1 MFIKCLPVLRGNI
14 RYLSTQKYREMI
26 KVQIKQG
33 TLAGVQKLLP
43 NGKPFNSFQGIPYAK
58 PPVGTLR
65 FKSPVALEQFD
76 VQELDCSKER
86 DMSHHRNPFLQ
97 KIVGSENCLHLNVYA
112 PHSANE
118 KHLPVMVWIHGG
130 GFWFGSGNSDS
141 FYPLKLMEHDVVVVT
156 INYRLGAMGF
166 LSLPEEGIYGNA
178 GLKDQRLALQWV
190 QENIAKFNGDPN
202 NVTIFGQSA
211 GAISVHMH
219 SYADHA
225 NKYFHK
231 AIMQS
236 GTANM
241 EWSFQ
246 SNPGY
251 KTRKLAKLL
260 GCESNKTSDILAFL
274 QSDAVTADRILLS
287 SPCVLT
293 EDERR
298 RGLPLPF
305 KPVVEDKKSPD
316 IFIKKPIL
324 ESLQTINVVKVP
336 TIMGYNSTDGL
347 GMLSNALRK
356 LNAIDNDLERF
367 VPRDIPLPVDSP
379 GVKAIAKEMRNFY
392 FKGGIINEKSLNEL
406 ANVLSDYHFV
416 VDMQRAAECQAR
428 YQSNAPLFFYRF
440 NYVGDHNMYK
450 RVYQFEALKGAC
462 HGDELCYMFQTAG
475 DKTTLTPD
483 DEIFANKLCQ
493 LWTNFAKYGNPT
505 INGTI
510 NWKPVRSPK
519 TEDSEFELDY
529 LSIDKQFEMKKNPEE
544 NRMNFWRKIYQNY
557 NRIDYSR
564 LSAKL

>member
-1 MFIKCLPVLRGNI
+1 
-14 RYLSTQKYREMI
+14 MI

-65 FKSPVALEQFD
+65 FKSPVALEQFE

-86 DMSHHRNPFLQ
+86 DMSHHRNLFLQ

-112 PHSANE
+112 PQLSQLSE
-118 KHLPVMVWIHGG
+118 IQLPVMVWIHGG
-130 GFWFGSGNSDS
+130 GFWFGSGNSDF
-141 FYPLKLMEHDVVVVT
+141 FYPLKLMEHGVIVVT
-156 INYRLGAMGF
+156 INYRLGPLGF

-231 AIMQS
+231 VIMQS

-260 GCESNKTSDILAFL
+260 GCESNKTSDILTFL
-274 QSDAVTADRILLS
+274 QSDAVTADRILACTLG
-287 SPCVLT
+287 VLT
-293 EDERR
+293 EDELR

-305 KPVVEDKKSPD
+305 KPVVEDKNSPD

-324 ESLQTINVVKVP
+324 KSLQEMNVVKIP
-336 TIMGYNSTDGL
+336 TIMGYNSAEGL
-347 GMLSNALRK
+347 AMLVNALRK
-356 LNAIDNDLERF
+356 LNAIENDLERF
-367 VPRDIPLPVDSP
+367 VPRDIPLQVYTP
-379 GVKAIAKEMRNFY
+379 GIKAIAKDMRDFY

-406 ANVLSDYHFV
+406 TNVLSDYHFV

-450 RVYQFEALKGAC
+450 RIFQFEALNGAC

-475 DKTTLTPD
+475 DKATLAPD

-493 LWTNFAKYGNPT
+493 LWTNFAKYGKPT
-505 INGTI
+505 TDDAI
-510 NWKPVRSPK
+510 NWKPVTCPK
-519 TEDSEFELDY
+519 TENSEFELDY